1 MGKIKSSMKSMTCV
15 AVNTPI
21 LWLTNKLGMQSDDFS
36 FVHKSSVLGHLFFK
50 KELETLF
57 LLC

>member
-1 MGKIKSSMKSMTCV
+1 MSRIKNPMKSMTCV
-15 AVNTPI
+15 VANTPI
-21 LWLTNKLGMQSDDFS
+21 LWLTNKPGMQGEDFS
-36 FVHKSSVLGHLFFK
+36 FVHKSSVPGHLFFK